1 MIKILYEDKHLA
13 VAVKPRGVLSE
24 GGTPGSMPALLREV
38 CGTPFYS
45 VHRLDRETA
54 GIMVYAKS
62 GRVAGLLSEALG
74 GGGFLKEYQA
84 VVHGVPSPPYGEYR
98 DLLFRDAKKNKTYLV
113 DRKRTGVREAFLSY
127 ETRQT
132 VIKDGH
138 PFSLVFVRLGTGR
151 THQIRAQFSGR
162 GMPLYGD
169 GRYGGRERAPLGL
182 FAYHL
187 SFAHPITKK
196 PLDFY
201 EEPPREEAFLLFG
214 EQD

>member
-1 MIKILYEDKHLA
+1 MIKILYEDAHLA

-24 GGTPGSMPALLREV
+24 GGTPGGMPALLEAA
-38 CGTPFYS
+38 CGVPLYS

-62 GRVAGLLSEALG
+62 GRIAGLLSEALQ

-84 VVHGVPSPPYGEYR
+84 VVHGVPSPPFGEYR

-113 DRKRTGVREAFLSY
+113 DRKRAGVREATLSY
-127 ETRQT
+127 RTEQT
-132 VIKDGH
+132 VTKEGQ
-138 PFSLVFVRLGTGR
+138 PFSLVSIRLGTGR
-151 THQIRAQFSGR
+151 THQIRAQFAGR

-182 FAYHL
+182 FACHL
-187 SFAHPITKK
+187 SFLHPVTKK
-196 PLDFY
+196 ALDFC
-201 EEPPREEAFLLFG
+201 EEPPEEEAFLLFS
-214 EQD
+214 EPN

>member
-1 MIKILYEDKHLA
+1 MIKILYEDKHLT
-13 VAVKPRGVLSE
+13 VAIKPRGILSE
-24 GGTPGSMPALLREV
+24 GGKSGSMPALLEEAFQ
-38 CGTPFYS
+38 CPFYS

-62 GRVAGLLSEALG
+62 GKVAGLLSEALQ

-84 VVHGVPSPPYGEYR
+84 VVHGVPTPASGEYR

-113 DRKRTGVREAFLSY
+113 DRMRAGVREAVLSY

-151 THQIRAQFSGR
+151 THQIRAQFAGR
-162 GMPLYGD
+162 NMPLYGD

-187 SFAHPITKK
+187 SFTHPLTKK
-196 PLDFY
+196 LLDFY
-201 EEPPREEAFLLFG
+201 EEPPREEAFLFFG

>member
-1 MIKILYEDKHLA
+1 MIKILYEDKHLT
-13 VAVKPRGVLSE
+13 VAVKPRGTLSE
-24 GGTPGSMPALLREV
+24 GGTPGSMPALLEEACASR
-38 CGTPFYS
+38 FYS

-62 GRVAGLLSEALG
+62 GKVAGLLSETLQ
-74 GGGFLKEYQA
+74 GGGFLKEYLA
-84 VVHGVPSPPYGEYR
+84 VVHGAPTPPFGEYR

-113 DRKRTGVREAFLSY
+113 DRKRAGVREATLSY

-132 VIKDGH
+132 VMKDGQ

-151 THQIRAQFSGR
+151 THQIRAQFAGR
-162 GMPLYGD
+162 NMPLYGD

-187 SFAHPITKK
+187 SFKHPITKK
-196 PLDFY
+196 TLDFC
-201 EEPPREEAFLLFG
+201 EDLPEEEAFLLFS
-214 EQD
+214 DPN